1 MPTVFYQDHDIVIT
15 DDVYAIWTPEPQ
27 VYDLEGLQ
35 DLRVEHDGRP
45 ARIALLVA
53 GALATVGAAAA
64 FVRVD
69 GAGQH
74 AVTIAAVLSVP
85 PLAGRA
91 MRVFA
96 PTVWLLR
103 ANYAGAGVT
112 LFASTNVI
120 SVMRV
125 RRGLMRA
132 FAASAASLHRF
143 DRAGYADAYGR
154 LNSLL

>member
-27 VYDLEGLQ
+27 VYDLEGLE

-53 GALATVGAAAA
+53 GALAGVGASA
-64 FVRVD
+64 FGLVE

-91 MRVFA
+91 MRVFT

-103 ANYAGAGVT
+103 ASYAGAGVT
-112 LFASTNVI
+112 LYESTNVI